1 VPGSRVEKIKR
12 GYDAWNSGNR
22 EFVLEQMSDDIE
34 WITPPEDPEPG
45 HFRGR
50 AEVQRFWDQWRA
62 AVGQLRF
69 DVLEATEIGD
79 SVIVIARRSGVGEQ
93 SGLSVSDQVAQVFT
107 FAGDLCV
114 RVAEFYDAADARA
127 AIETA
132 TSPASSADA

>member
-1 VPGSRVEKIKR
+1 MPESRVDLIKR
-12 GYDAWNSGNR
+12 GYDAWNSGDR
-22 EFVLEQMSDDIE
+22 GFVLEQMSDDIE

-50 AEVQRFWDQWRA
+50 VEVQRFWDQWRA

-69 DVLEATEIGD
+69 DVLDATEVGD

-107 FAGDLCV
+107 FEGELCV
-114 RVAEFYDAADARA
+114 RVAEFYDADAARA
-127 AIETA
+127 TLEA
-132 TSPASSADA
+132 TTSSAPSSDS